1 MTAHNVC
8 YMGLTP
14 SRGVIN
20 PVHYT
25 QAQVRE
31 TVGLSLETYR
41 HWRRVLPPLV
51 AKGGR
56 AACFSIGDLMATSIL
71 HRLTETAGVRV
82 GHLSDVAAAIFEIC
96 NTSPWAVLVGTTLWV
111 DLEQRTCSVE
121 RAPKSYQDANLVLSC
136 RLDPILAQLR
146 DALLRGQADQNQAEL
161 LLLPVRVAAP
171 RRQKRA

>member
-1 MTAHNVC
+1 MQ
-8 YMGLTP
+8 
-14 SRGVIN
+14 
-20 PVHYT
+20 YT

-41 HWRRVLPPLV
+41 HWKRVLPPLGT
-51 AKGGR
+51 KGGR
-56 AACFSIGDLMATSIL
+56 AACFSIGDLMAASVV

-96 NTSPWAVLVGTTLWV
+96 NTSHWAALVGTTLSI

-121 RAPKSYQDANLVLSC
+121 RTLKSHQDANLVLSC

-146 DALLRGQADQNQAEL
+146 NALLRGQMDQSQAEL
-161 LLLPVRVAAP
+161 LLPPVRVVTAG
-171 RRQKRA
+171 RQKRA